1 MNSVTNTIE
10 TTEAGPL
17 SAPGGIKASQEA
29 HRVLI
34 GDADTEAAAFVQY
47 HLEAAGFEVEAL
59 VSASEIVERAV
70 GTDQPDVVLIDVS
83 LPGMEDFG
91 ALEAIRSNPN
101 AASLAIVL
109 LTSKVDSDH
118 VIEGL
123 DLGADDYIRKP
134 FDVEELVAR
143 VKAVIRRSKRMRD
156 VSPLTGLPGN
166 FRATAEIIRRIN
178 AGRPLA
184 IAHLDLDNFKAFN
197 DHYGFLRGDQVIKFA
212 AHVMLEAA
220 SACSESTFAGHI
232 GGDDYIALLHPDEV
246 DQFCKQV
253 ITEFDAGILDFYD
266 AADSLRGYINVPD
279 RSGERHAF
287 PIVSISIG
295 VATNRTRLLTSQW
308 EASALAAEMKE
319 VAKGEMGSAFAVD
332 RRVG

>member
-1 MNSVTNTIE
+1 MDAPTTIE
-10 TTEAGPL
+10 AVRPEPQSG
-17 SAPGGIKASQEA
+17 SGGASDPSEMK
-29 HRVLI
+29 RVLI
-34 GDADTEAAAFVQY
+34 GDSDTEAAAFVQF
-47 HLEAAGFEVEAL
+47 HLEAAGFQVESMVEANEVVL
-59 VSASEIVERAV
+59 RAT
-70 GTDQPDVVLIDVS
+70 GPDQPDVVLIDVT
-83 LPGMEDFG
+83 LPGMEEFG
-91 ALEAIRSNPN
+91 VLEAIRSNPN

-123 DLGADDYIRKP
+123 DRGADDYIRKP

-143 VKAVIRRSKRMRD
+143 VKSVIRRSKMMRD

-166 FRATAEIIRRIN
+166 FRATAEIIRRIS
-178 AGRPLA
+178 AGKPLA

-220 SACSESTFAGHI
+220 AACSKSTFAGHI

-246 DQFCKQV
+246 EQFCKRV
-253 ITEFDAGILDFYD
+253 LTDFDGGILDFYD
-266 AADSLRGYINVPD
+266 AEDSLRGYINVPD
-279 RSGERHAF
+279 RSGERRAF
-287 PIVSISIG
+287 PIVSMSIG
-295 VATNRTRLLTSQW
+295 VATNRTRLLASQW

-319 VAKGEMGSAFAVD
+319 VAKRELGSSYAVD
-332 RRVG
+332 RRVE